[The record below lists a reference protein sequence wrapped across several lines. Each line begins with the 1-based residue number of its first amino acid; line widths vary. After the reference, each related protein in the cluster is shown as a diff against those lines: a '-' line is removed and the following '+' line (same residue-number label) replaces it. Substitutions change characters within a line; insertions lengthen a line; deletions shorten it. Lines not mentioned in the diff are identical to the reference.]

1 MAVTTEQVAER
12 VQGLI
17 EEGRSVPLLPE
28 GQQYHAGPKRVSFEL
43 FGAWR
48 ARSLTYLRSLLGED
62 HTYVVAFAAEV
73 ATNELDQ
80 RDTGVGILT
89 AVASDLE
96 AGYLDDLRGLL
107 AAEVFSDFL
116 DMARHLVDEG
126 YHVAAASLAGGVL
139 EDALRTALARQGKV
153 SSGNLQSY
161 NQRAKEGKLYGPTVF
176 TQVTVWIAIRDSADH
191 GEFTNVDADA
201 VKSMLGDL
209 PNFLANHLGLA

>member
-28 GQQYHAGPKRVSFEL
+28 GRQYHAGPKRVSFEL

-48 ARSLTYLRSLLGED
+48 TRSLAFLRALLREN
-62 HTYVVAFAAEV
+62 HTYVVAFATEV
-73 ATNELDQ
+73 AINELDQ

-116 DMARHLVDEG
+116 GMAQHLADEG
-126 YHVAAASLAGGVL
+126 YHVAAASLAGAVL
-139 EDALRTALARQGKV
+139 EDALRTALAREGKV
-153 SSGNLQSY
+153 PSGNLQSY
-161 NQRAKEGKLYGPTVF
+161 NDRAKDGKLYGPTVF
-176 TQVTVWIAIRDSADH
+176 TQVKVWIAIRDAADH
-191 GEFTNVDADA
+191 GEFDKVDAGA
-201 VKSMLGDL
+201 VRSMLRDL
-209 PNFLANHLGLA
+209 PSFMATHLGLA